1 MGGMIHNYELNQLTE
16 TDRDRFE
23 EHMICCSFC
32 LSEVQSMQ
40 RLSTAMIANRGAV
53 LVALGEDGLTFDR
66 IRRRLTMSRESLWD
80 RLGAFLSGWSGRSVL
95 VGATAMAI
103 LVGFLLRPQPSG
115 NPFRADLSFELPP
128 YQNGLHLRGE
138 PEDEATKLYASA
150 MEFYVQG
157 NYVAATTGIQH
168 SLELDASHADRWL
181 YLGASQ
187 YALLDT
193 KGAIK
198 SLKQAERSGQGLT
211 KTRAQWYLAQSYLFQ
226 GKVGRARILLE
237 SVAAQNGERAE
248 EAKLLL
254 ARISEHEQQR

>member
-32 LSEVQSMQ
+32 LGEAQSMQ
-40 RLSTAMIANRGAV
+40 RLSTAMVANREAV

-66 IRRRLTMSRESLWD
+66 IRRRLTMSRESLWGK
-80 RLGAFLSGWSGRSVL
+80 LGDFLSGWSGRTVL

-103 LVGFLLRPQPSG
+103 LVGFLLRPLPSD
-115 NPFRADLSFELPP
+115 NPFRANLSFELPP

-150 MEFYVQG
+150 MEFYARG
-157 NYVAATTGIQH
+157 NYVVAATGIQH

-187 YALLDT
+187 YALMDM
-193 KGAIK
+193 KEAIK
-198 SLKQAERSGQGLT
+198 SLKQAERSGEGLT

-226 GKVGRARILLE
+226 GKVVRARILLE

-254 ARISEHEQQR
+254 ARIGEYERQR